1 MTNSIQASTG
11 MTILFAHTLI
21 LPAALSIKTLLHTS
35 FLCFLDTE
43 RFQTRVPLMD
53 SLTCGRMIRLD
64 FPTTWIIRKENLRQ
78 SPFGMSL
85 SMEPVLAFGQKRERK
100 EVKFPLTQRL
110 RSVLATSV
118 DRRLLLLRIQAPNQ
132 LVLRLE
138 LLSSKRLLQ

>member
-1 MTNSIQASTG
+1 LA
-11 MTILFAHTLI
+11 
-21 LPAALSIKTLLHTS
+21 
-35 FLCFLDTE
+35 
-43 RFQTRVPLMD
+43 

-64 FPTTWIIRKENLRQ
+64 FRATWIIRKENLRQ

-100 EVKFPLTQRL
+100 EVKFRLTQRL

-132 LVLRLE
+132 LALRLLE
-138 LLSSKRLLQ
+138 LLSSQRLLQ

>member
-1 MTNSIQASTG
+1 
-11 MTILFAHTLI
+11 
-21 LPAALSIKTLLHTS
+21 
-35 FLCFLDTE
+35 
-43 RFQTRVPLMD
+43 MD

-64 FPTTWIIRKENLRQ
+64 FPTTWIIRKGNLRQ

-138 LLSSKRLLQ
+138 LLSSQRLLQ